1 MITEG
6 AVTGPNIK
14 DGIVYRVGFQDLSAG
29 IFKTAAAAAEQDV
42 NRTPIGHFPGID
54 GPRARPRPRPA
65 PTPRFT
71 ENLGVERLLEYVI
84 GTDGR
89 GIHREGFSPTRP
101 FDLIGSMHFG

>member
-42 NRTPIGHFPGID
+42 NRAPIGHFPGID
-54 GPRARPRPRPA
+54 GPPGEASAPARPNA
-65 PTPRFT
+65 P
-71 ENLGVERLLEYVI
+71 V
-84 GTDGR
+84 
-89 GIHREGFSPTRP
+89 H
-101 FDLIGSMHFG
+101 